1 MAGML
6 FLRHGLGAAAAVA
19 AWATAV
25 AADPGTCDDM
35 HFAVLARRGRPAP
48 RSVLGRLGGLGVQDE
63 APAAHPADARLVLG
77 FGGETAVGVLP
88 LAAFGNGH
96 TFFVQ
101 RLQEA
106 RRPPCIQNYL
116 GISWARPLYKIT
128 VAARSHVLAVHC
140 WAGLSSRG
148 PARTGRRCGWR
159 HMQCTSAAVRAAA
172 GRRGDTACAR
182 RDSGTRTR
190 R

>member
-25 AADPGTCDDM
+25 AADPGTCDDV
-35 HFAVLARRGRPAP
+35 HFAVLARGGRPAP
-48 RSVLGRLGGLGVQDE
+48 RSVLGRLGALGVRDE
-63 APAAHPADARLVLG
+63 APAAHPADTRLVLG
-77 FGGETAVGVLP
+77 FGGGTAVGVLP

-106 RRPPCIQNYL
+106 RRPPCVQVFWAFLWL
-116 GISWARPLYKIT
+116 GHCPEVLWPLDLMCWRYISGPVFHQGALHAR
-128 VAARSHVLAVHC
+128 AE
-140 WAGLSSRG
+140 
-148 PARTGRRCGWR
+148 
-159 HMQCTSAAVRAAA
+159 AAA
-172 GRRGDTACAR
+172 GAICSAHRQQCAR
-182 RDSGTRTR
+182 RLGDAAAPPA
-190 R
+190 